1 MVENVEGIQPEL
13 QLRWPIPFYP
23 VVPEFESLGR
33 TQVQV
38 DEARAVS
45 NIAPDISRP
54 GENEPVHV
62 IRVHSKEAPGKQR
75 FCTVVKH
82 ARSLTDKPSIYRKRR
97 ERRIGVS
104 QTGAIVGHRVVV
116 VVEAGRNV
124 VRNAGTH
131 GGNQP
136 EAKAGGQLQDTG
148 KIEAMALSEADPP
161 ALAPQAAIVHRK
173 GR

>member
-1 MVENVEGIQPEL
+1 PSHYIRCYLPHPYL
-13 QLRWPIPFYP
+13 HSFPTRRSSDL
-23 VVPEFESLGR
+23 
-33 TQVQV
+33 
-38 DEARAVS
+38 
-45 NIAPDISRP
+45 P

-104 QTGAIVGHRVVV
+104 QTGAIVGYRVVV
-116 VVEAGRNV
+116 VVEARRNV
-124 VRNAGTH
+124 VRNAGMH

-136 EAKAGGQLQDTG
+136 EGKTVGQLQDTG
-148 KIEAMALSEADPP
+148 NIEAMALIEVGPP
-161 ALAPQAAIVHRK
+161 ALVPQVEIVRRK